1 MHSWKSLVVV
11 AVGSLFLASSTC
23 YAGTIYACRKKV
35 NGQLRVVS
43 AANPCL
49 KSEIKMS
56 WPDTEAVTALQA
68 QVSELQLL
76 LQHFS
81 RVGNDIAINGAN
93 LWITNGLGTTAVV
106 NGLGNLI
113 IGYNES
119 RTPAPDVRNGS
130 HNLVVGDK
138 HNYGSYGGILAGYTN
153 SVLAPYAAVSGGENN
168 TASGLN
174 SSVSGGTGITQG
186 DVNGWS
192 GGAYSTPYQLTI

>member
-192 GGAYSTPYQLTI
+192 GGAYSTP

>member
-1 MHSWKSLVVV
+1 MRNWKSLVVV

-119 RTPAPDVRNGS
+119 RTPALDVRNGS

-138 HNYGSYGGILAGYTN
+138 QNYGSYGGILAGYTN

-174 SSVSGGTGITQG
+174 SSVSGGTRITQV
-186 DVNGWS
+186 DVKGWS
-192 GGAYSTPYQLTI
+192 GGAYSTP

>member
-1 MHSWKSLVVV
+1 MRSWKSLVVV

-43 AANPCL
+43 PANPCL

-68 QVSELQLL
+68 QVTELQLL

-138 HNYGSYGGILAGYTN
+138 QNYGSYGGMLAGYTN

-192 GGAYSTPYQLTI
+192 GGAYSTP

>member
-138 HNYGSYGGILAGYTN
+138 QNYGSYGGILAGYTN

-192 GGAYSTPYQLTI
+192 GGAYSTP

>member
-1 MHSWKSLVVV
+1 MRSWKSLVVV

-138 HNYGSYGGILAGYTN
+138 QNYGSYGGMLAGYTN

-192 GGAYSTPYQLTI
+192 GGAYSTP

>member
-1 MHSWKSLVVV
+1 MRSWKSLVVV

-43 AANPCL
+43 PANPCL

-138 HNYGSYGGILAGYTN
+138 QNYGSYGGILAGYTN

-192 GGAYSTPYQLTI
+192 GGAYSTP

>member
-1 MHSWKSLVVV
+1 MRSWKSLVVV

-130 HNLVVGDK
+130 HNLVVGDRQ
-138 HNYGSYGGILAGYTN
+138 NYSSYGGMLAGYTN

-192 GGAYSTPYQLTI
+192 GGAYSTP

>member
-1 MHSWKSLVVV
+1 MRSWKSLVVV

-68 QVSELQLL
+68 QVTELQLL

-138 HNYGSYGGILAGYTN
+138 QNYGSYGGILAGYTN

-192 GGAYSTPYQLTI
+192 GGAYSTP